1 MAPPTAG
8 NGRSPVVVLD
18 DDRRSRRTSPSRR
31 TGLWRIARRIT
42 GLGRRTAVSGIA
54 VAAPVA
60 EQLGKQ
66 LGREALRRAAPVA
79 QQLAAPVI
87 EKLPPQ
93 LTVPLSAPLARL
105 AGPPAGRT
113 VRRALAVRV
122 AGRDLVPDPESLAAA
137 YPDATGRILVLVPGA
152 GEDERVWQTGVEQTG
167 ASYGDR
173 LAALLG
179 WTPVTLRH
187 DPGAE
192 LSVTGLELGGLLQ
205 QLVDGWP
212 VPAERIVLLGHGTG
226 GLVARG
232 ACGVQ
237 SLGATPWRPLVTE
250 LIALGTPHLAASQ
263 QPVTRGVGRAI
274 DEALAGI
281 VVVGRDVVDVPAL
294 PGVDYLLITDRTQTR
309 GNPVGR
315 ALGELLWWRHRLP
328 ATRREVQDLFPT
340 AERFEVSTGTQPLA
354 NHTDVHDA
362 LLRWLA

>member
-8 NGRSPVVVLD
+8 NGSSPVVVLD
-18 DDRRSRRTSPSRR
+18 DDRRSRRTPPPRR

-42 GLGRRTAVSGIA
+42 GLGRRNAVSGIA

-79 QQLAAPVI
+79 
-87 EKLPPQ
+87 
-93 LTVPLSAPLARL
+93 RL

-122 AGRDLVPDPESLAAA
+122 GGRDLVPDPESLAAA

-187 DPGAE
+187 DPGAD

-212 VPAERIVLLGHGTG
+212 VPAERIVLLGHGAG

-250 LIALGTPHLAASQ
+250 LIALGTPHLAAWQ
-263 QPVTRGVGRAI
+263 QPVTRGVGRVI

-309 GNPVGR
+309 GNPIGR